1 MTEGNGRAPVT
12 ADAIL
17 DVEDVELLEVATPE
31 WKNCP
36 TVWLRTLPGDEGAEL
51 WDQVAVL
58 QAQIGGKTP
67 APGTSL
73 KARMLLL
80 AASIVDARGV
90 RLFTT
95 PEQIEKLSKRQH
107 KVLVRLEQA
116 ALRLQGWA
124 PEGGPKA
131 ASDEAALAASPTA

>member
-1 MTEGNGRAPVT
+1 MTEGNGRAAVT

-36 TVWLRTLPGDEGAEL
+36 SVWLRTLPGDEGAEL
-51 WDQVAVL
+51 GDQVAAL
-58 QAQIGGKTP
+58 QAQVGKTP
-67 APGTSL
+67 GTSQ

-80 AASIVDARGV
+80 AAVMVDAQGV

-95 PEQIEKLSKRQH
+95 PEQIEKLGKRQH
-107 KVLVRLEQA
+107 KVLARLEQA
-116 ALRLQGWA
+116 ALRLQGWN

-131 ASDEAALAASPTA
+131 ASGGAGLAASPTA